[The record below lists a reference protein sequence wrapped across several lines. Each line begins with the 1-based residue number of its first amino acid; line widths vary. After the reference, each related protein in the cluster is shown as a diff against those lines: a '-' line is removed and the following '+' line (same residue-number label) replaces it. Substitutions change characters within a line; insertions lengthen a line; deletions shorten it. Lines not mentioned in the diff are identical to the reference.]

1 MLGFVAA
8 VLLQAAAPPAPRVAP
23 GEIADPVP
31 CASNSKLTYALYL
44 PTRFTPERAW
54 PILYIFDP
62 RGRGRLAAELFK
74 DVAERRGF
82 ILASSND
89 TQSDNPKAPN
99 SEAINALWGDTHLR
113 LPIDSKRVY
122 ATGFSG
128 GARLAC
134 SLGLAL
140 NGGLSGVIA
149 VGGGFPPERP
159 PVKGLPFSVFGT
171 VGTRDFNYYEMRD
184 LDVALEKLGLSH
196 RLEVWEG
203 DHDWP
208 PPELASEAVEWM
220 DLIAMKK
227 GTLARE
233 DAVVEAFYTRGIGR
247 AAELEAKGKS
257 AEALVLD
264 EALKSDL
271 AGLRDVA
278 AASAS
283 AERLRKAGVGEE
295 LKRREKLDR
304 RDASVNNKN
313 TAILETIRS
322 GEDPPPAGRAVN
334 DLDVEALKKLAA
346 QDSYEGRSAE
356 RRLAHILVQTSFY
369 LPREMMERGEYRRA
383 ITLLQIAAAIRP
395 ESPWAHWGLARAFAR
410 AGAKRDALAALGRA
424 IDNGL
429 ADRARI
435 EADADL
441 APLRAEPEFATLLE
455 RVKPAPAPASNPL
468 R

>member
-1 MLGFVAA
+1 MLGLVAA
-8 VLLQAAAPPAPRVAP
+8 LLLQAAAPPAPKGAP
-23 GEIADPVP
+23 GEIADRVP
-31 CASNSKLTYALYL
+31 CASNPKLTYALYL
-44 PTRFTPERAW
+44 PTRFTLERSW

-62 RGRGRLAAELFK
+62 RGRGKLAAELFK
-74 DVAERRGF
+74 AGAERRGF
-82 ILASSND
+82 ILASSNE

-99 SEAINALWGDTHLR
+99 GEVINALWGDTQRR
-113 LPIDSKRVY
+113 LPIDPKRVY

-134 SLGLAL
+134 SLGLGL
-140 NGGLSGVIA
+140 NGGLAGVIA

-159 PVKGLPFSVFGT
+159 PARGLPFSVFGT
-171 VGTRDFNYYEMRD
+171 VGTRDFNYYERRD
-184 LDVALEKLGLSH
+184 LDASLEKLGLSH

-208 PPELASEAVEWM
+208 PSELASEAVEWM

-233 DAVVEAFYTRGIGR
+233 DAVVEAFYARGIGR

-257 AEALVLD
+257 AEALLQH
-264 EALKSDL
+264 EALAGDL
-271 AGLRDVA
+271 EGLRDVA

-304 RDASVNNKN
+304 RDASINNKN
-313 TAILETIRS
+313 NAILESVRS
-322 GEDPPPAGRAVN
+322 GEDPSLAARALT
-334 DLDVEALKKLAA
+334 DLDVASLKKLAA

-369 LPREMMERGEYRRA
+369 VPREMMERGEYRRA
-383 ITLLQIAAAIRP
+383 ITLLQIAATIRP
-395 ESPWAHWGLARAFAR
+395 ESPWTHWSLARAFAR

-435 EADADL
+435 ETEADL
-441 APLRAEPEFATLLE
+441 APLRAEPEFAKLLA
-455 RVKPAPAPASNPL
+455 RLTPAAAP
-468 R
+468 